1 MTECYSFSARKRI
14 GDAEMTE
21 AVKNTKRGR
30 ELFTD
35 RDLKRL
41 ILPFLGEQLLVSL
54 VGIADAF
61 MVSFAGEEAVSGV
74 TLTNMLV
81 TFFLYVFTAL
91 ASGGAVVV
99 SQYIGKGS
107 REESNDAAS
116 QLLMVSGVISGL
128 CMVLVLLFNR
138 PLLSLLFGRVEPGVM
153 AACVTYQRIVALSFL
168 PLGIYNAGAAVCR
181 SIGRTS
187 ITMKISILANIINV
201 VGNSIGIFVLHA
213 GVAGVAWPTF
223 LSRLFSAV
231 AVTMICFHRELPVY
245 YENRHIFAFEGDMV
259 RRILGIAVPNS
270 IENGIFQLVKIVLST
285 IPTMFGTAQ
294 VAANGIAQTI
304 WSLAAL
310 MVITMGPVY
319 ITVIGRCMGAG
330 DTEAAEYYF
339 RRLNKITVVSAV
351 AWNAVILALTP
362 LFMRVYP
369 VSDEVR
375 HLVVILVLIHNLFNG
390 AVWPFGG
397 ALPNGL
403 RAAGDVRFNM
413 IVSIAST
420 VLVRFVFSWV
430 LGVQMK
436 MGVIG
441 VALAMAMDWC
451 VRAVIC
457 LWRYKQ
463 GKWKTMQVIQ

>member
-1 MTECYSFSARKRI
+1 
-14 GDAEMTE
+14 
-21 AVKNTKRGR
+21 
-30 ELFTD
+30 
-35 RDLKRL
+35 
-41 ILPFLGEQLLVSL
+41 
-54 VGIADAF
+54 
-61 MVSFAGEEAVSGV
+61 
-74 TLTNMLV
+74 
-81 TFFLYVFTAL
+81 
-91 ASGGAVVV
+91 
-99 SQYIGKGS
+99 
-107 REESNDAAS
+107 
-116 QLLMVSGVISGL
+116 
-128 CMVLVLLFNR
+128 MVLVLLFNR

-463 GKWKTMQVIQ
+463 GKWKTMTVIQ

>member
-1 MTECYSFSARKRI
+1 M
-14 GDAEMTE
+14 
-21 AVKNTKRGR
+21 
-30 ELFTD
+30 FTD
-35 RDLKRL
+35 RDLKHL

-99 SQYIGKGS
+99 SQYIGTGS

-319 ITVIGRCMGAG
+319 ITVIGRCRGAG

-463 GKWKTMQVIQ
+463 GKWKTMTVIQ

>member
-1 MTECYSFSARKRI
+1 
-14 GDAEMTE
+14 
-21 AVKNTKRGR
+21 
-30 ELFTD
+30 
-35 RDLKRL
+35 
-41 ILPFLGEQLLVSL
+41 
-54 VGIADAF
+54 
-61 MVSFAGEEAVSGV
+61 
-74 TLTNMLV
+74 
-81 TFFLYVFTAL
+81 
-91 ASGGAVVV
+91 
-99 SQYIGKGS
+99 
-107 REESNDAAS
+107 
-116 QLLMVSGVISGL
+116 
-128 CMVLVLLFNR
+128 
-138 PLLSLLFGRVEPGVM
+138 
-153 AACVTYQRIVALSFL
+153 
-168 PLGIYNAGAAVCR
+168 
-181 SIGRTS
+181 
-187 ITMKISILANIINV
+187 
-201 VGNSIGIFVLHA
+201 
-213 GVAGVAWPTF
+213 
-223 LSRLFSAV
+223 
-231 AVTMICFHRELPVY
+231 
-245 YENRHIFAFEGDMV
+245 MV

-463 GKWKTMQVIQ
+463 GKWKTMTVIQ

>member
-1 MTECYSFSARKRI
+1 
-14 GDAEMTE
+14 MTE

-99 SQYIGKGS
+99 SQYIGKGN

-375 HLVVILVLIHNLFNG
+375 HLIVILVLIHNLFNG

-463 GKWKTMQVIQ
+463 GKWKTMTVIQ